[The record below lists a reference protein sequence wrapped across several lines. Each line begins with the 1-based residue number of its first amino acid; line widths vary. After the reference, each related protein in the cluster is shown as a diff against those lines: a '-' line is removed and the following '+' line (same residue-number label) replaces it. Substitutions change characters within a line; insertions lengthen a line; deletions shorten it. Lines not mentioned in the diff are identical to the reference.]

1 MTRFLLPAL
10 LLGCMSVGCG
20 ESQPQQASDPPAAA
34 PLAAPEAHAE
44 TSATADP
51 GLQPPYPLEDSSQI
65 EYVEGVGIYYLEKG
79 HGPTPQP
86 GSQVLIDY
94 HGMLTDG
101 SVFDSS
107 FDDEGYV
114 DFSLGNLIRGWQIG
128 LTQVPIGSKVKLIIP
143 PELGYGSQAR
153 PNIPAN
159 STLVF
164 DIELVSTY

>member
-1 MTRFLLPAL
+1 MKPVFLLLPL
-10 LLGCMSVGCG
+10 LLLVACG
-20 ESQPQQASDPPAAA
+20 ESDSTTQGDTTPPAA
-34 PLAAPEAHAE
+34 PLAAPQAHAE
-44 TSATADP
+44 SAPATTPAP
-51 GLQPPYPLEDSSQI
+51 QPPYPLPDSSQI
-65 EYVEGVGIYYLEKG
+65 TYVEGVGIYFVEKG

-86 GSQVLIDY
+86 GSHVVIDY

-107 FDDEGYV
+107 FDEEGYV
-114 DFSLGNLIRGWQIG
+114 DFALNNLIRGWQIG
-128 LTQVPIGSKVKLIIP
+128 LTQVPTGSRVKLIVP

-164 DIELVSTY
+164 DIELASTY